1 MVVYNC
7 TRINKQT
14 NLKRNLSNQTRNY
27 EHNFGMAASSNTISL
42 EALRKMMTN
51 KRTRGD
57 DENADEAAP
66 SPEKM
71 ATEPAERSPSD
82 SSEFDGDIV
91 GSDSESGSEGE
102 PESESEDEVTP
113 PPKKKTRKQPDAKND
128 APGDDGKEP
137 EEAAP
142 KTIQADKPKTSAAPE
157 ASASQSLKGYSV
169 KRSGIRQFSVEES
182 GLSVFMGNKTDARRW
197 LVEHAGLP
205 KFPQSKK
212 LSTSPLADIEGIELL
227 TITNSKNP
235 AEAPAKPQKR
245 KGGDDEP
252 GEHASAPPTMEM
264 AKEAAEP
271 VELPPTPEDTD
282 ADGVAPDE
290 ISGVGALSIEEIAGI
305 VSAAET
311 RFADPSHE
319 EKLGKKACKTL
330 AGMHVDSREKL
341 LEALVELN
349 QHTGRL
355 SGCNG
360 VGAFDIMTEIAAA
373 NETITGTVA
382 EGCPPG
388 TNTTKFIKT
397 IVDATLSGS
406 FDPEGYVDSK
416 QLKAIQRHLVN
427 LLAKV
432 NASLSKK

>member
-7 TRINKQT
+7 PRINKQT
-14 NLKRNLSNQTRNY
+14 NLKRNLSNQTGNY

-42 EALRKMMTN
+42 EDLRKMMTN
-51 KRTRGD
+51 KRTCGD

-66 SPEKM
+66 SPKKM

-91 GSDSESGSEGE
+91 GSDSESESEGS
-102 PESESEDEVTP
+102 PESESDNEVTP
-113 PPKKKTRKQPDAKND
+113 PSKNKTRKQPDAKKG
-128 APGDDGKEP
+128 APVDDGKEP
-137 EEAAP
+137 EEAAH
-142 KTIQADKPKTSAAPE
+142 KTIQADKPKASAAPE

-169 KRSGIRQFSVEES
+169 KRSGRGFSVERS
-182 GLSVFMGNKTDARRW
+182 GSSVFMGNKIETRRW
-197 LVEHAGLP
+197 LVEHAGLSQ
-205 KFPQSKK
+205 FPQSKK
-212 LSTSPLADIEGIELL
+212 LSTSPLAAIDGIELL
-227 TITNSKNP
+227 TITTSKK
-235 AEAPAKPQKR
+235 PAKPQKQ

-252 GEHASAPPTMEM
+252 GEHASAPPPMKVAE
-264 AKEAAEP
+264 EAVKP
-271 VELPPTPEDTD
+271 VELPPTPDDTD
-282 ADGVAPDE
+282 ADGVPPDE
-290 ISGVGALSIEEIAGI
+290 ITRVDTLSIEQISGI

-311 RFADPSHE
+311 LSADPSHE
-319 EKLGKKACKTL
+319 EKLGKKASAAL
-330 AGMHVDSREKL
+330 AGMHVDYREKL

-360 VGAFDIMTEIAAA
+360 KGAFEIMTEIAAV

-388 TNTTKFIKT
+388 TNTTKFVKAM
-397 IVDATLSGS
+397 VDATLSGA

-427 LLAKV
+427 LLAKI
-432 NASLSKK
+432 NAALSKK